1 MRGVWRS
8 FSAAFTSASLINPPP
23 LTSHLFHRGTNANNV
38 GTLFSAFND
47 VDSQRYLSSNSPL
60 FFLNKFRHKRVED
73 VETNTITD
81 VNEKG
86 IVPRIAIIGGGIA
99 GVTAAS
105 AIAKHL
111 QKEQNRNELSA
122 KIVLFEADIEGGQRS
137 VPFESC
143 QQPIWTAGDI
153 VPGAAMHIM
162 SQRSTLGNILTDTC
176 QEIFSTFLEKIRSNA
191 KNTIT
196 YKSNIDNF
204 DVKPPYF
211 ALHLIRCIGPSAT
224 WDERATFVDFL
235 RHFLITSLLSG
246 EHEAHERGKFIQELA
261 KSNRLLFLEALNN
274 EIGGKDLSDRM
285 GSNKGFLSLHRTR
298 EAAMHAEKE
307 GKDHNETSEMIPIE
321 EAIKLEPRISNLP
334 MSNSLFAVHRKDDYT
349 ANSAV
354 FVQDLVNQIKAK
366 GVEYRCGDK
375 GMIRGIS
382 TWQVSHKHNSCTET
396 GVLTTTT
403 NDSRFRITTEDG
415 TSHNFDYVVLAAG
428 VNTPLLA
435 RKLAVENAPQS
446 IFRPSFC
453 PTYPLRG
460 YSLTVYTNHTTQDGN
475 ERTKIGRSSNLL
487 NMPISVDDMYCSS
500 VGVNMARIA
509 GFGELVGYRDKAEN
523 VPSLAPKVM
532 ARYAKAIFPESDV
545 TEEAALQC
553 FRPMTPDDIPL
564 VGGVS
569 SVPGLYLH
577 TGHGTLGW
585 TLSLATA
592 ECVAQAVCEDI
603 DGRKPESVYRL
614 PGDVTVER
622 AKLSPDRFL

>member
-1 MRGVWRS
+1 MKSHVRFVV
-8 FSAAFTSASLINPPP
+8 FSSVATA
-23 LTSHLFHRGTNANNV
+23 RNAN
-38 GTLFSAFND
+38 S
-47 VDSQRYLSSNSPL
+47 
-60 FFLNKFRHKRVED
+60 
-73 VETNTITD
+73 
-81 VNEKG
+81 
-86 IVPRIAIIGGGIA
+86 
-99 GVTAAS
+99 
-105 AIAKHL
+105 
-111 QKEQNRNELSA
+111 
-122 KIVLFEADIEGGQRS
+122 
-137 VPFESC
+137 
-143 QQPIWTAGDI
+143 I
-153 VPGAAMHIM
+153 VPGAAMHVM
-162 SQRSTLGNILTDTC
+162 SQRSTLGKILTDTC
-176 QEIFSTFLEKIRSNA
+176 QEIFAKFLEKIQSGT
-191 KNTIT
+191 KNTIS

-211 ALHLIRCIGPSAT
+211 ALHLIRCVGPSAT
-224 WDERATFVDFL
+224 WDERATFFHFL
-235 RHFLITSLLSG
+235 RHFLVTSFLSG
-246 EHEAHERGKFIQELA
+246 ENEAHERGKFIQELA
-261 KSNRLLFLEALNN
+261 KSNRLLFLEALKN

-285 GSNKGFLSLHRTR
+285 GSNKGFLSLHRSR
-298 EAAMHAEKE
+298 EAAMHAVKE
-307 GKDHNETSEMIPIE
+307 GKDHNEISEMIPIE
-321 EAIKLEPRISNLP
+321 DAILLEPRISNLP
-334 MSNSLFAVHRKDDYT
+334 MANSLFAVHRKDDYT

-354 FVQDLVNQIKAK
+354 FVQDLVKQIKAK
-366 GVEYRCGDK
+366 GVEYRCGNK

-382 TWQVSHKHNSCTET
+382 TSQASNENNREPGAHA
-396 GVLTTTT
+396 TTT

-415 TSHNFDYVVLAAG
+415 NTHNFDYVVLAAG

-435 RKLAVENAPQS
+435 RKLEVENAPQS
-446 IFRPSFC
+446 IFKPSFC

-532 ARYAKAIFPESDV
+532 ARYAKALFPESDV

-564 VGGVS
+564 VGEVS

-592 ECVAQAVCEDI
+592 ECVAQVVCEDI
-603 DGRKPESVYRL
+603 CGREPESVYRL
-614 PGDVTVER
+614 PGDVVVDR